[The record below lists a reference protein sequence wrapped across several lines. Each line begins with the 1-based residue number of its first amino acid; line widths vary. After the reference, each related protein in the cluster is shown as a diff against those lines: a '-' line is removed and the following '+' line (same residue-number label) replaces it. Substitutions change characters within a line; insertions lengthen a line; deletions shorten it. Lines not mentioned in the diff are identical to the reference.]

1 MKKGM
6 KGFHPDFSGVLGREG
21 LINTHHST
29 CWVCEK
35 RKYVLLTVQMDPA
48 NKNKFYEKWGNPITN
63 YREKIMLKNK
73 YLSHCQMPGNL
84 NDQPILISSIND
96 WFPIHMMPVVQFA
109 MMMDY
114 TLMSDISR
122 ETSVKIDSKD
132 SVTKFKTGY
141 DAILNDVIAV
151 ERLEM
156 SMKYIY

>member
-1 MKKGM
+1 
-6 KGFHPDFSGVLGREG
+6 
-21 LINTHHST
+21 
-29 CWVCEK
+29 
-35 RKYVLLTVQMDPA
+35 
-48 NKNKFYEKWGNPITN
+48 
-63 YREKIMLKNK
+63 
-73 YLSHCQMPGNL
+73 MPGNL
-84 NDQPILISSIND
+84 NDQPILVSSIND

-122 ETSVKIDSKD
+122 ETSTKIDSKD